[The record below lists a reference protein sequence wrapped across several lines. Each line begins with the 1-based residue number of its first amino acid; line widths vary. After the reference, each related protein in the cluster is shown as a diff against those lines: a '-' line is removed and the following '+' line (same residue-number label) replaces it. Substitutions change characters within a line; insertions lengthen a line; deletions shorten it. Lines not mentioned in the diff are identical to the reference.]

1 MGYDELVEQAFMC
14 LARARA
20 AETLSLADAL
30 THAAVQLQRAAAA
43 VEGPPAPALGT
54 LESKQADEEPRQ
66 TREGQGE
73 RKDQHCYAPS
83 DLTKKVIL
91 WPMLYGPDQPKAAR
105 RPSSGA
111 CSCMMPWR

>member
-1 MGYDELVEQAFMC
+1 MGYDELVEQAFVC

-30 THAAVQLQRAAAA
+30 TRAAVQLQRAAAA
-43 VEGPPAPALGT
+43 VEVPSAPALGM

-73 RKDQHCYAPS
+73 RKDQQDCYAPS

-91 WPMLYGPDQPKAAR
+91 WPMRYGPDQRK
-105 RPSSGA
+105 RPVA
-111 CSCMMPWR
+111 QVVAHVPV